1 MNSFGFFMVF
11 LLVLTC
17 TDTQDLQ
24 EKQTPSMPPSVI
36 AIRGQQYK
44 QRNPG
49 FTLPGHLR
57 TPKPAPGAHPRFTG
71 PERLT
76 QEAFRTLLVTDQQGS
91 EQSDSEVLCWG
102 IWYYKVFQIRRVP
115 IITNVLTSNKCTELA
130 MPIALIQQFVVR
142 HQPVREENLRLWS

>member
-1 MNSFGFFMVF
+1 MNSFGVFLVF

-115 IITNVLTSNKCTELA
+115 IIKAVDVTNVTKLPLLSD
-130 MPIALIQQFVVR
+130 VYSV
-142 HQPVREENLRLWS
+142 

>member
-1 MNSFGFFMVF
+1 MNSFGFFLVF

-115 IITNVLTSNKCTELA
+115 IIKAVDVTNVTKLPLLSGVYSVWSF
-130 MPIALIQQFVVR
+130 QFIR
-142 HQPVREENLRLWS
+142 NT

>member
-76 QEAFRTLLVTDQQGS
+76 QEAFRTLLVTNQQGS